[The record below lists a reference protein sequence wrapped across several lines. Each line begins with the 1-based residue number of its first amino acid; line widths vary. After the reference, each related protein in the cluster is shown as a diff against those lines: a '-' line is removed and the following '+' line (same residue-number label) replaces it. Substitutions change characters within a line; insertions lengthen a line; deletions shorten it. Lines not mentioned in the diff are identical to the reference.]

1 MHLFHR
7 LAAAVLGGALLTAA
21 STAQSS
27 VNILASADNTLYET
41 IFGDA
46 SNGAGSGLFV
56 GSNSFGSIR
65 RALLKFNVGAVVP
78 AGSRILTARLTMTV
92 TQTTVALPMPL
103 NGHRVTSSWG
113 EGTSLATGGQGG
125 GAPAS
130 VGDATWLHRF
140 WNTQNWATPGGDF
153 VATPS
158 WTASMPI
165 SGSFTSALS
174 RQAATDVQSWLDNPS
189 GNFGWLLRMPS
200 ETLASTAH
208 RLNSREATS
217 NKPTLVVTYLAPGQ
231 LGSYGT
237 GCPTGGSNTATA
249 AYSGSSAG
257 GSTLTINKTNTIA
270 NSIGADYFTLSLDPV
285 GVTLAPSC
293 NVYLPIAE
301 VLSGGAF
308 LTNGTGAG
316 STTLV
321 VPAGFPGYL
330 INCQAA
336 VLANNALGFVLTNSA
351 LCVTQ

>member
-113 EGTSLATGGQGG
+113 EGTSL
-125 GAPAS
+125 
-130 VGDATWLHRF
+130 
-140 WNTQNWATPGGDF
+140 GDF

-237 GCPTGGSNTATA
+237 GCPTGGNNTATA

>member
-1 MHLFHR
+1 MLANSRILSLFC
-7 LAAAVLGGALLTAA
+7 GALLAAA
-21 STAQSS
+21 STAQTS
-27 VNILASADNTLYET
+27 VNIACSADNTLYQT

-46 SNGAGSGLFV
+46 SNGAGSAVFV
-56 GSNSFGSIR
+56 GANSFGSIR
-65 RALLKFNVGAVVP
+65 RALLKFNVGSVVP

-92 TQTTVALPMPL
+92 TQTTVALPMAL
-103 NGHRVTSSWG
+103 NGHRVTQSWG
-113 EGTSLATGGQGG
+113 EGTSVASGGQGG
-125 GAPAS
+125 GGAAS

-140 WNTQNWATPGGDF
+140 WNTQLWTTPGGDF

-158 WTASMPI
+158 FTASIPTT
-165 SGSFTSALS
+165 GSFTSDLS
-174 RQAATDVQSWLDNPS
+174 RQAASDVQSWLDNPA

-208 RLNSREATS
+208 RMNSRESTS
-217 NKPTLVVTYLAPGQ
+217 GKPTLVVTYLAPGQ

-237 GCPTGGSNTATA
+237 GCPTTGANTATA
-249 AYSGSSAG
+249 SYSGSSTG
-257 GSTLTINKTNTIA
+257 GSTLTINKTQTIP

-285 GVTLAPSC
+285 GTLLAPSC
-293 NVYLPIAE
+293 RAYLPIAE
-301 VLSGGAF
+301 VLTGGAF

-330 INCQAA
+330 INCQSAI
-336 VLANNALGFVLTNSA
+336 LANNALGFVLTNSA